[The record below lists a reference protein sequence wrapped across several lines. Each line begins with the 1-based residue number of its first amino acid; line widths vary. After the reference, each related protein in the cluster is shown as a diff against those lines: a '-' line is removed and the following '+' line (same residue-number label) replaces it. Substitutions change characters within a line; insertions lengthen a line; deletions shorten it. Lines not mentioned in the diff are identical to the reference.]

1 MSQKYALVT
10 GGSRGIGRECCLKL
24 ADAGYHILINYKS
37 NIAEAE
43 KTLQLVQERGVQ
55 GELLPFDVSDKADVD
70 KTLGGWIEQQ
80 KGKHIEVLINNAG
93 VRKDALMMWMTEEQW
108 KSVLGSSLDAFYY
121 VTRLV
126 INGMLVKRY
135 GRVVNIVSLSGLKG
149 LPGQTNYSAAKAGV
163 IGATK
168 ALAQEV
174 ARRGVTVNAVAP
186 GFIRTEMTSDL
197 KEEDLKPLIP
207 MQRFGEAEE
216 VADAVAFLAS
226 AKAAYITG
234 TVLSINGGL
243 YS

>member
-1 MSQKYALVT
+1 MKKVALVT
-10 GGSRGIGRECCLKL
+10 GGSRGIGRAISVKL
-24 ADAGYHILINYKS
+24 AEQGYHILINYKS
-37 NIAEAE
+37 NHAEAQKTADLVTE
-43 KTLQLVQERGVQ
+43 KGTSA
-55 GELLPFDVSDKADVD
+55 ELLAFDVSKKEEVD
-70 KTLGGWIEQQ
+70 NVLGKWVESN
-80 KGKHIEVLINNAG
+80 KETPIEVLVNNAG
-93 VRKDALMMWMTEEQW
+93 IRQDNLLIWLTEEQW
-108 KSVLGSSLDAFYY
+108 KGVIGSSLDGFYY

-135 GRVVNIVSLSGLKG
+135 GRIVNIVSLSGIKG

-186 GFIRTEMTSDL
+186 GFIRTEMTQDL
-197 KEEDLKPLIP
+197 NEAELKKLVP
-207 MQRFGEAEE
+207 MQRFGEPEE
-216 VADAVAFLAS
+216 VADSVVFLAS
-226 AKAAYITG
+226 EKASYITG

>member
-1 MSQKYALVT
+1 MKKVALVT
-10 GGSRGIGRECCLKL
+10 GGSRGIGRAISVKL
-24 ADAGYHILINYKS
+24 AEQGYHILINYKS
-37 NIAEAE
+37 NHAEAQKTADLVAE
-43 KTLQLVQERGVQ
+43 KGTSA
-55 GELLPFDVSDKADVD
+55 ELLPFDVSKKEEVD
-70 KTLGGWIEQQ
+70 NVLGKWVESN
-80 KGKHIEVLINNAG
+80 KETPIEVLVNNAG
-93 VRKDALMMWMTEEQW
+93 IRQDNLLIWLTEEQW
-108 KSVLGSSLDAFYY
+108 KGVIGSSLDGFYY

-135 GRVVNIVSLSGLKG
+135 GRIVNIVSLSGIKG

-186 GFIRTEMTSDL
+186 GFIRTEMTQDL
-197 KEEDLKPLIP
+197 NEAELKKLVP
-207 MQRFGEAEE
+207 MQRFGEPEE
-216 VADAVAFLAS
+216 VADSVVFLAS
-226 AKAAYITG
+226 EKASYITG